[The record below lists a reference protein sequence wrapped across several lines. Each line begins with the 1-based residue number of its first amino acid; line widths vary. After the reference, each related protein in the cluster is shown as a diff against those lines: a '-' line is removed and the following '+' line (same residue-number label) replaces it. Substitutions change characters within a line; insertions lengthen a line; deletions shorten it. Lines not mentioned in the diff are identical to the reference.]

1 MLLRDFVRVWLRK
14 QLKGTAWLSAVSS
27 QSGRGTRGARVVQVG
42 AGWAGRGAK
51 FDMCTPSRAAT
62 GTVTEHRLYALR
74 VPSESKG
81 RGELGCI

>member
-1 MLLRDFVRVWLRK
+1 MEVARQVLTGQVGACVFRPTWCVWLRQGVWLRK

-51 FDMCTPSRAAT
+51 IE
-62 GTVTEHRLYALR
+62 V
-74 VPSESKG
+74 
-81 RGELGCI
+81 